1 MPTRLPFLD
10 RDEEAARLR
19 RLVESRE
26 GSLGVLY
33 GRRRCGKSRLLR
45 EVLPAERSVYY
56 VGDERESALQRAS
69 LATEVARL
77 LSGFDQVTYPDWN
90 ALLARF
96 WNEARPGT
104 VLALDEFPA
113 LAEAARELPSVLQK
127 YLDRFP
133 ERRLHLLLAGSSQRM
148 MQGLVLDRTAPLF
161 GRAAEIL
168 KISPLEAG
176 WILRALRLS
185 HPARAVEAY
194 SVWGG
199 TPRYWE
205 LAADHP
211 DLASS
216 VRALVLSPLGVLHEE
231 PSRLLLDDLRDTAQA
246 ASILSLIGQGCH
258 RASEIAARLGKPATS
273 LSRPLQRLL
282 EMDLIARETPFG
294 SEPRGSKRTLYRIA
308 DPFLRYWFRF
318 VEPDRS
324 RLEARQIAA
333 VERDI
338 ARRFAHHAGE
348 VWEELARRSVPR
360 LGCFGKSWGPA
371 SRWWGSGLDR
381 QPLEVD
387 LVAESETGDSILVG
401 EVKWSATADVAR
413 ARKELERKAERLPFV
428 AGREVFLALWLKA
441 AGRGQ
446 ASGQVFT
453 PRQVLDVLR

>member
-1 MPTRLPFLD
+1 MPARLPFLD
-10 RDEEAARLR
+10 RTEEAARLK
-19 RLVESRE
+19 RLVASRE

-45 EVLPAERSVYY
+45 EVLPAAGQVYY
-56 VGDERESALQRAS
+56 VGDERESPLQRAS
-69 LATEVARL
+69 LAAEIARL
-77 LSGFDQVTYPDWN
+77 LPGFDQVTYPDWD

-96 WNEARPGT
+96 WKEARPGT
-104 VLALDEFPA
+104 VLTLDEFPA
-113 LAEAARELPSVLQK
+113 LAGAARELPSLLQK

-176 WILRALRLS
+176 WILRALRLG

-211 DLASS
+211 DLATA
-216 VRALVLSPLGVLHEE
+216 VGTLILSPLGVLHEE

-246 ASILSLIGQGCH
+246 SSILSLIGQGCH
-258 RASEIAARLGKPATS
+258 RASEIAGRLAKPATS

-282 EMDLIARETPFG
+282 EMDLITREMPFG
-294 SEPRGSKRTLYRIA
+294 TEPRGSKRTLYRIE

-318 VEPDRS
+318 VEPNRS
-324 RLEARQIAA
+324 RLEARQLAA
-333 VERDI
+333 VEREI
-338 ARRFAHHAGE
+338 AGRFAHHTGE
-348 VWEELARRSVPR
+348 VWEELARASVPR
-360 LGCFGKSWGPA
+360 LDCFGRTWGPA
-371 SRWWGSGLDR
+371 SRWWGPGLDR

-387 LVAESETGDSILVG
+387 LVAESETGESILVG
-401 EVKWSATADVAR
+401 EVKWAAIQDVPR
-413 ARKELERKAERLPFV
+413 ALKELERKTERLPFV
-428 AGREVFLALWLKA
+428 AGREVFQALWLKT
-441 AGRGQ
+441 AGRRR
-446 ASGQVFT
+446 ANGQVFT
-453 PRQVLDVLR
+453 PRQVLGVLR